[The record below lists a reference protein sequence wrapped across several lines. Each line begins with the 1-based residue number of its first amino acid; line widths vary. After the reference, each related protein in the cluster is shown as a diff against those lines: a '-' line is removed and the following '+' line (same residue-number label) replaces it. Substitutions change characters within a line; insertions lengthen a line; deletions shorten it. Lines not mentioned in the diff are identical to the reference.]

1 MYKRVFGDNPEEK
14 VEENKENGEDE
25 KVKKSMFSRI
35 KDRVSSLRKS
45 EKNAE
50 SKVVWDKLIMMILI
64 FSKGC
69 MDNFYI

>member
-1 MYKRVFGDNPEEK
+1 MYKRVFGDNSEEK

-50 SKVVWDKLIMMILI
+50 SKVV
-64 FSKGC
+64 
-69 MDNFYI
+69 